1 MRLAEQAEVDVWHAR
16 DLHAIPEQKLRADR
30 DRQRNMLAAWRPE
43 SGAVVV
49 LGVDLKETITL
60 AKGHK
65 HAIVLDASP
74 YDKQDMFGR
83 RIEDLYVMDT
93 ATGKRSKVQPA
104 LDYEMGASPDGR
116 YVLFFEGDHF
126 WTYDVDSGAR
136 ADISKK
142 IGSALWNH
150 DFDHPVKQKPPYGI
164 AGWTTG
170 GRSVLIYDEYDIWEV
185 TPDGS
190 SATKL
195 TSGAAEQIRHRYI
208 KLDPKEEFINLDK
221 PVYLS
226 LYGQW
231 NKRTG
236 FARLT
241 KTASGAT
248 VERLLWVDKATSRLT
263 KAKNAD
269 VLAYEVEDLDASR
282 RIISRPAGISRTR
295 FE

>member
-1 MRLAEQAEVDVWHAR
+1 
-16 DLHAIPEQKLRADR
+16 
-30 DRQRNMLAAWRPE
+30 MLAAWRPE

-195 TSGAAEQIRHRYI
+195 TSGAAEQIGI
-208 KLDPKEEFINLDK
+208 
-221 PVYLS
+221 
-226 LYGQW
+226 
-231 NKRTG
+231 
-236 FARLT
+236 
-241 KTASGAT
+241 
-248 VERLLWVDKATSRLT
+248 ATSSWIRR
-263 KAKNAD
+263 KNSSIWT
-269 VLAYEVEDLDASR
+269 SR
-282 RIISRPAGISRTR
+282 FI
-295 FE
+295 